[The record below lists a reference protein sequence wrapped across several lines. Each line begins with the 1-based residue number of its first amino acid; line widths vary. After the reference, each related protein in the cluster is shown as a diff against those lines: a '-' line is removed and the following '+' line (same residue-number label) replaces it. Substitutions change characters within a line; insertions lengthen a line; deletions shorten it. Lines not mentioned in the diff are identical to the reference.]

1 MSSELLL
8 LVGRDTPDT
17 RDVLETYANELLSR
31 EAIDDVAVETY
42 DHEPYRELNDR
53 LAEVQADSVYAI
65 PMFADHTYDTTEEL
79 PAALSVI
86 PGDVQ
91 YGDILGESR
100 AVTSVL
106 NQRAEA
112 AVTADSEA
120 SLVLVGLGSNSV
132 DHETTEY
139 HAQRL
144 RDQTNYDEVLTC
156 YLMQNPA
163 LECVRYNISNERS
176 VAVPMFLGHNEATD
190 EQIPN
195 TLEVDRGGIEYAEP
209 LGVHERITE
218 ALHAEIEKLRVL
230 AASDDPVPETK
241 ITRDHR
247 PLAADGEGR

>member
-8 LVGRDTPDT
+8 LVGRNTPDT
-17 RDVLETYANELLSR
+17 RDVLETYADELLAR
-31 EAIDDVAVETY
+31 DAIEAVAVETY

-53 LAEVQADSVYAI
+53 FRGFDADQVYAV
-65 PMFADHTYDTTEEL
+65 PMFASHTYNTTEKL

-100 AVTSVL
+100 AVTDVIS
-106 NQRAEA
+106 QRANA
-112 AVTADSEA
+112 AVAADPDA
-120 SLVLVGLGSNSV
+120 SLVLVGLGSNSAER
-132 DHETTEY
+132 ETTEY
-139 HAQRL
+139 HADRL
-144 RDQTNYDEVLTC
+144 REQTDYGEVLTC

-163 LECVRYNISNERS
+163 LECVRYNISTERS

-190 EQIPN
+190 AQIPD
-195 TLEVDRGGIEYAEP
+195 TLELERGGIDYAEP
-209 LGVHERITE
+209 LGAHDRITD

-230 AASDDPVPETK
+230 AASDEPAPETS
-241 ITRDHR
+241 ITSDYR